1 MRTTN
6 FTALPFNG
14 MEGPRDPQ
22 LVTVAIN
29 VHNFFPCAEWIRV
42 KHLSNGRIIIA
53 IRIDGTKTHARGYG
67 HANATANLIGRVRKQ
82 PGLWKKATALSP
94 HSPCTLPSQDQYC
107 AECCATR

>member
-1 MRTTN
+1 MPNTN

-67 HANATANLIGRVRKQ
+67 HANATANLICRVRKQ

-94 HSPCTLPSQDQYC
+94 HSPAPSPSQEQYC